1 MPQPQMTVLE
11 ILNRTKVF
19 FEKKGI
25 PDARL
30 DAEYII
36 SYGLKMKNRMD
47 LYLNFE
53 KPLTPAELD
62 VLRTMVA
69 RRATREPLQ
78 HIIGDTSFRG
88 FIIKCD
94 RRALIP
100 RPETESLVDMAA
112 DCLKGVEKPFIV
124 EIGTGTGAISIA
136 CAKEIAGAKVLATD
150 VSEDA
155 LALAR
160 TNAEAN
166 DLAGNPDAES
176 AASSTDSTAS
186 ASSTSSANDASTLT
200 FAQGDLLNAVTAD
213 VIAKVVGAS
222 ADSATLPKI
231 DCLIANLPYIPDSE
245 KDKLQPEVAKY
256 DPALA
261 LFGGADGLDLVRKLL
276 QQTEGKLKPGAS
288 ILLEIGSEQGE
299 MLKTEAEKYPWLE
312 FTGIHKDFCN
322 NVRFVSYKAK

>member
-112 DCLKGVEKPFIV
+112 DSLKGVENPFVV

-166 DLAGNPDAES
+166 GLGGSNADADDAG
-176 AASSTDSTAS
+176 AS
-186 ASSTSSANDASTLT
+186 ADSASLT
-200 FAQGDLLNAVTAD
+200 FAQGDLLNAVTAE
-213 VIAKVVGAS
+213 VLSKVAGDAS
-222 ADSATLPKI
+222 AKI
-231 DCLIANLPYIPDSE
+231 DCLVANLPYIPDGE
-245 KDKLQPEVAKY
+245 KDNLQPEVAKY

-276 QQTEGKLKPGAS
+276 QQTEGRLKSGAS

-299 MLKTEAEKYPWLE
+299 MLKGEAEKYPWLE

>member
-186 ASSTSSANDASTLT
+186 ASSASSANAASTLT

-213 VIAKVVGAS
+213 VIAKVIGAS

-276 QQTEGKLKPGAS
+276 QQTEGKLKSGAS

>member
-112 DCLKGVEKPFIV
+112 DSLKGIEKPFIV

-166 DLAGNPDAES
+166 GLGGSNADADAAG
-176 AASSTDSTAS
+176 AS
-186 ASSTSSANDASTLT
+186 AGSASLT
-200 FAQGDLLNAVTAD
+200 FAQGDLLNAITAD
-213 VIAKVVGAS
+213 VIANVAGDAS
-222 ADSATLPKI
+222 AKI

-299 MLKTEAEKYPWLE
+299 MLKAEAEKYPWLE

>member
-1 MPQPQMTVLE
+1 MPANAPMTVLE

-19 FEKKGI
+19 FEKKGV

-69 RRATREPLQ
+69 RRAAREPLQ

-112 DCLKGVEKPFIV
+112 DNLKGIENPFIV
-124 EIGTGTGAISIA
+124 EVGTGTGAIAIA
-136 CAKEIAGAKVLATD
+136 CAKEIAGARVLATD

-166 DLAGNPDAES
+166 GTGDA
-176 AASSTDSTAS
+176 
-186 ASSTSSANDASTLT
+186 LH
-200 FAQGDLLNAVTAD
+200 FAQGDLLDAVTAE
-213 VIAKVVGAS
+213 VIANVTGAS
-222 ADSATLPKI
+222 ASSATLPKI
-231 DCLIANLPYIPDSE
+231 DCLVANLPYIPDGE

-276 QQTEGKLKPGAS
+276 KQTEGKLKPGAS

-299 MLKTEAEKYPWLE
+299 MLKSEAANYPWLE

>member
-1 MPQPQMTVLE
+1 MQQQMTVLE

-88 FIIKCD
+88 HIIKCD
-94 RRALIP
+94 TRALVP
-100 RPETESLVDMAA
+100 RPETEELVDMAKKS
-112 DCLKGVEKPFIV
+112 LEGVTAPFIV
-124 EIGTGTGAISIA
+124 EVGTGTGAIAIA
-136 CAKEIAGAKVLATD
+136 CAKEIEGANVLATD
-150 VSEDA
+150 ISEDA

-160 TNAEAN
+160 ENAAAN
-166 DLAGNPDAES
+166 GLDTS
-176 AASSTDSTAS
+176 AAT
-186 ASSTSSANDASTLT
+186 TSSAAAGDSNAPGEKTAGSLQ
-200 FAQGDLLNAVTAD
+200 FAQGDLLDAVTGD
-213 VIAKVVGAS
+213 IVAKVAGAS
-222 ADSATLPKI
+222 ATSATLPKI
-231 DCLIANLPYIPDSE
+231 SCLIANLPYIPDGE
-245 KDKLQPEVAKY
+245 KGKLQPEVDKF
-256 DPALA
+256 DPELA
-261 LFGGADGLDLVRKLL
+261 LYGGPDGLTLVRKML
-276 QQTEGKLKPGAS
+276 QQTEGRMSAGAP
-288 ILLEIGSEQGE
+288 IFLEIGSEQAP
-299 MLKTEAEKYPWLE
+299 MLEAEADNYPWLE
-312 FTGIHKDFCN
+312 FTGSHKDFCGN
-322 NVRFVSYKAK
+322 IRFVSYKAK

>member
-1 MPQPQMTVLE
+1 MPQQQMTVLE

-112 DCLKGVEKPFIV
+112 ESLKGIENPFIV
-124 EIGTGTGAISIA
+124 EIGTGTGAISIS
-136 CAKEIAGAKVLATD
+136 CAKEITGAKVLATD
-150 VSEDA
+150 ISEDA

-166 DLAGNPDAES
+166 GLGENPDAAGS
-176 AASSTDSTAS
+176 AAPS
-186 ASSTSSANDASTLT
+186 ASSTGSQTSSGTLQ
-200 FAQGDLLNAVTAD
+200 FAQGDLLDAVTAD
-213 VIAKVVGAS
+213 VIANAVGTS
-222 ADSATLPKI
+222 ADSGTLPKI
-231 DCLIANLPYIPDSE
+231 DCLIANLPYIPDGE

-276 QQTEGKLKPGAS
+276 KQTEGRLKPGAS

-299 MLKTEAEKYPWLE
+299 MLKDEAANYPWLD
-312 FTGIHKDFCN
+312 FTCIHKDFCN